1 MLGAR
6 IAPSR
11 ASVASRASVSFTG
24 DASRDV
30 RGSARARGG
39 ARRPRAMWCAAEI
52 RTRDAVQRAAEE
64 LGISVTDARDERKLK
79 RAFRASAMRT
89 HPDIAGDSSVEAFK
103 VVQGAYRTLRAAAL
117 EMEGSAIAAATLM
130 DEEGDVEWA
139 EHDWRWKARYGDGDA
154 AAAGAS
160 TSRPKTEEEKR
171 AEVRSQMNRMKFGD
185 LNGGVLTKRGK
196 RKITPISQQRI
207 PTAEE
212 IRAMESDAKTAVGK
226 GRASRSSSNSAHD
239 ALNAQLQGL
248 HRKKNIKA
256 RVEGMK
262 TGANMTEDAETELGV
277 HYSMIRA
284 IEDSEEERF
293 LRLARL
299 AKEWRSKQANWR
311 ESGTTNKM
319 SPKELLQAAVQ
330 GASLGACA

>member
-1 MLGAR
+1 
-6 IAPSR
+6 
-11 ASVASRASVSFTG
+11 
-24 DASRDV
+24 
-30 RGSARARGG
+30 
-39 ARRPRAMWCAAEI
+39 MWCAAEI

-103 VVQGAYRTLRAAAL
+103 TVQGAYRTLRAAAL

-139 EHDWRWKARYGDGDA
+139 EHDWRWKARYGNGDA
-154 AAAGAS
+154 AAGGAS

-171 AEVRSQMNRMKFGD
+171 AEVRSQINRMKFGD
-185 LNGGVLTKRGK
+185 LNGGVPTKRGK

-262 TGANMTEDAETELGV
+262 TGANMTEDTETELGV

>member
-1 MLGAR
+1 
-6 IAPSR
+6 
-11 ASVASRASVSFTG
+11 
-24 DASRDV
+24 
-30 RGSARARGG
+30 
-39 ARRPRAMWCAAEI
+39 
-52 RTRDAVQRAAEE
+52 
-64 LGISVTDARDERKLK
+64 
-79 RAFRASAMRT
+79 
-89 HPDIAGDSSVEAFK
+89 
-103 VVQGAYRTLRAAAL
+103 
-117 EMEGSAIAAATLM
+117 
-130 DEEGDVEWA
+130 
-139 EHDWRWKARYGDGDA
+139 
-154 AAAGAS
+154 
-160 TSRPKTEEEKR
+160 
-171 AEVRSQMNRMKFGD
+171 
-185 LNGGVLTKRGK
+185 
-196 RKITPISQQRI
+196 
-207 PTAEE
+207 
-212 IRAMESDAKTAVGK
+212 
-226 GRASRSSSNSAHD
+226 
-239 ALNAQLQGL
+239 LNAQLQGL